1 MLAGSS
7 HIFRPA
13 ARRAL
18 VSGACA
24 VVGAVAITIVAPLV
38 AHEGH
43 DTAPQRPVYRQV
55 QAGGESFRV
64 GLALLPQDPVV
75 GEDVRMAVHVRRQDD
90 AAAPL
95 DLKDL
100 QIRVVPAGGTP
111 IPVSYVSPGD
121 RPGTA
126 SAVHRFDDDGQYA
139 IALELPESGGSIR
152 ADYPVIVRSGPVVGA
167 TMIADGVVLLI
178 LGAVLVARA
187 RRRPEDGAAPSLDAY
202 VVPVAAAVLVLVAV
216 HLWVGPRIGRLF
228 LPERH
233 FGPIAWDVPAGTPGT
248 PTDVP
253 ADHTH
258 PPGTPPHSHGEPGG
272 AADADPATTAGEVP
286 SVVVPVPGQLVD
298 VVVPF
303 SARVVFDEFVPR
315 PGRAV
320 RRGQTLATLEHHY
333 ILHDAVHLVNQ
344 RWPYMLDVFRRK
356 REHLAVQLEVVRLK
370 HLQATGEPAVREM
383 MTVTQAVPTAET
395 KVTEAAL
402 ELAKAE
408 KLLALHDAQIAKSD
422 LVRRPVTSPIA
433 GTIDAVHFTQG
444 ELKYENDRLLTV
456 LDLSRVWIEARFPE
470 QEASRPPP
478 RVMTF
483 SSPVFADRRFQGKLA
498 RVSKTLDPATR
509 TVSAFYE
516 IENPQKLLR
525 MGMRLA
531 GRTGGESPSARATA
545 GAVPASLKDPSL
557 PPVALTGTVTAA
569 PELTADLTA
578 PLWGRIEFA
587 KQRLNPGDQVR
598 KGDALVHV
606 VLELSA
612 DERYPMES
620 RALDIAAEHELSKAR
635 RTQAE
640 QQYQEALETLK
651 AEPGN
656 QFRQQEVAATERI
669 QLAARQEEIL
679 LSRQVEAYKTT
690 MKRRDPKTTIIEA
703 PISGVIADVGFRP
716 GELNKVGEFRK
727 LLSIVDTSRV
737 LLDVP
742 VYAHQLPALL
752 GSMSGATFTS
762 PGLDAPRPLKAPIAI
777 SGAID
782 PATGAMRAL
791 FETSN
796 PGGALKIGASVQ
808 IVIPRN

>member
-7 HIFRPA
+7 HIFRRT
-13 ARRAL
+13 ARRTL
-18 VSGACA
+18 VRAASA
-24 VVGAVAITIVAPLV
+24 VVGAVAIMVVAPVV

-43 DTAPQRPVYRQV
+43 DTAPQRPAYRQV
-55 QAGGESFRV
+55 QAGGQSFRV

-111 IPVSYVSPGD
+111 IPLSYVSPGD

-126 SAVHRFDDDGQYA
+126 SAVHRFEDDGQYA
-139 IALELPESGGSIR
+139 IALELPEDGGSIR

-167 TMIADGVVLLI
+167 TMVADGVVLLV
-178 LGAVLVARA
+178 LAAVLVALA
-187 RRRPEDGAAPSLDAY
+187 RRRPDDGVVPSLAAY
-202 VVPVAAAVLVLVAV
+202 AAPVAAAGLVLVAV
-216 HLWVGPRIGRLF
+216 HLWAGPRIGRLF

-233 FGPIAWDVPAGTPGT
+233 FGPIVWDVPATT
-248 PTDVP
+248 ATDAP

-258 PPGTPPHSHGEPGG
+258 APGTPPHSHGEPGG
-272 AADADPATTAGEVP
+272 APDADPATTVGEVP

-320 RRGQTLATLEHHY
+320 RRGQTLATLEPHY

-344 RWPYMLDVFRRK
+344 RWPYLLDVFRRK
-356 REHLAVQLEVVRLK
+356 REHLAAQLEVVRLRY
-370 HLQATGEPAVREM
+370 LQSTGEPAVREM
-383 MTVTQAVPTAET
+383 LTVTQAVSTAET

-408 KLLALHDAQIAKSD
+408 KLLAMHDAQIAKSD

-470 QEASRPPP
+470 HEASRPPP

-516 IENPQKLLR
+516 LENPQRLLR
-525 MGMRLA
+525 LGMRLA
-531 GRTGGESPSARATA
+531 GRAGGESPSARATA

-557 PPVALTGTVTAA
+557 PAVTLTGTVKPA
-569 PELTADLTA
+569 PEVTADLTA

-640 QQYQEALETLK
+640 QQYQEALEKLK
-651 AEPGN
+651 AEPGD

-679 LSRQVEAYKTT
+679 LSRQVEAYKAT

-703 PISGVIADVGFRP
+703 PISGVIADIGFRP

-727 LLSIVDTSRV
+727 LLTIVDTSRV

-742 VYAHQLPALL
+742 VYAHQLPVLL

-762 PGLDAPRPLKAPIAI
+762 PGLDTPRPLTRPIAI

-782 PATGAMRAL
+782 PESGALRAL
-791 FETSN
+791 FEVPN
-796 PGGALKIGASVQ
+796 PGGVLKIGASVQ